1 MAKQRRQ
8 QRANPELERAWRE
21 RISAWATSGLTAR
34 AYCRDHGLSEPSFY
48 SWRRKLRQRGGAGES
63 CRGRGA
69 MSKPAS
75 RRISTSNDVRPP
87 AFVPVT
93 VVGSP
98 APPALSDQAPVEI
111 VHGSGATVRV
121 NVTADAELLT
131 AVFTALDRA
140 CSC

>member
-8 QRANPELERAWRE
+8 RRANPELERTWRE

-48 SWRRKLRQRGGAGES
+48 TWRRKFRQRDGAGES
-63 CRGRGA
+63 GRDRGT

-75 RRISTSNDVRPP
+75 RRVSPSGAARP
-87 AFVPVT
+87 ATFVPVT
-93 VVGSP
+93 VVGSTE
-98 APPALSDQAPVEI
+98 PPEQVPVEI

-121 NVTADAELLT
+121 NATADAELLT
-131 AVFTALDRA
+131 AVFAALDCA
-140 CSC
+140 SSC